1 MNLGSFI
8 AMLAIVHTSGHCGE
22 ISCMKGGSRAPR
34 AVLVLSGG
42 PAGPIGAESGERANG
57 PLHTGKQR
65 YAGLY

>member
-8 AMLAIVHTSGHCGE
+8 AMLAVVHTSGHCGE
-22 ISCMKGGSRAPR
+22 ISCMKGQQGAKG
-34 AVLVLSGG
+34 VLVLSGG